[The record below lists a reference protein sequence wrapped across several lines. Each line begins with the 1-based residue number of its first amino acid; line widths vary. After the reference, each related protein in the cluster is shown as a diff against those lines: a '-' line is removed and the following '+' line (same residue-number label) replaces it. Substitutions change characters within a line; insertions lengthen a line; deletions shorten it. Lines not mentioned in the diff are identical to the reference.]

1 MAHPRRFA
9 IVSTFAAVLAL
20 AFASLAPPVA
30 QAQDGQLLV
39 GVVSV
44 DDHAYPQVQ
53 LTLSVTT
60 PQGLPLKDLGPANFN
75 LSLQGSSVGPIS
87 VTSFRDLAI
96 PLSFVLA
103 IDTSGS
109 MTGAPLQKAIQAG
122 EHFIASL
129 APADSVAILAFSDS
143 PSLIQA
149 PTTDKQIASGALQNL
164 KAGGGTA
171 LYDAVIAGVNLLSQA
186 GSRRALV
193 LLTDGEDTSKGAS
206 TLDSALQAAA
216 QASVPIYPIGFGQ
229 VRVSELQAMADS
241 SGSTLQIEPDANSL
255 DRAFQNVLEL
265 LHEQVLASFTATLP
279 ADDAAHDLRVQVQA
293 QGASGERTAQ
303 FVARRRPVTIALPQ
317 LSPGQ
322 ILRSKVMLKPEVQ
335 SPTSLSRLSL
345 ALDGQAVATLDS
357 PPWEFAWDP
366 TAYPAG
372 PHVLTLEAQDAIGNT
387 GSLTIDVVS
396 DQPLG
401 LRILLPSTNLE
412 IGATGRVLFTLED
425 EDELGRAEIYCDDQ
439 PLGTL
444 TQSPFDLT
452 WDASSL
458 SPGEHQV
465 RIVLADRQG
474 NSYERSVPVLVPAQ
488 QALPEERSTRSAP
501 FTLAISWPA
510 AGGAAGAVAILV
522 AAIVVTRRQRSRP
535 ARTGGRSNPQALT
548 PTTPLARLSEL
559 QGIHAGTTW
568 LLGAAD
574 VRLGRS
580 SKWNEIP
587 VQGHSAPEQQ
597 AVIRYVEG
605 RHYVYS
611 IDVEHPA
618 YINDI
623 PVQPQSL
630 LNPGDSLR
638 VSESVFYY
646 EPVPAERG
654 SYAGG

>member
-1 MAHPRRFA
+1 MAHPHRLS
-9 IVSTFAAVLAL
+9 ILSTFITLLAL
-20 AFASLAPPVA
+20 ISAPLALPPA
-30 QAQDGQLLV
+30 QAQEGQLVV

-44 DDHAYPQVQ
+44 DDQAYPQVQ

-60 PQGLPLKDLGPANFN
+60 PQGLPLKELGPANFT
-75 LSLQGSSVGPIS
+75 LSQQGAPVEPVS

-109 MTGAPLQKAIQAG
+109 MAGAPLQKAIQAG

-149 PTTDKQIASGALQNL
+149 STTDKQVASGALQNL
-164 KAGGGTA
+164 KAVGGTA
-171 LYDAVIAGVNLLSQA
+171 LYDALIAGVNLLSQA

-193 LLTDGEDTSKGAS
+193 LLTDGEDTSNGAS
-206 TLDSALQAAA
+206 TLDGALQAAA

-255 DRAFQNVLEL
+255 DLAFQNVLEL
-265 LHEQVLASFTATLP
+265 LHEQVLVSFTAALP
-279 ADDAAHDLRVQVQA
+279 VDDGPHDLRVQVQV
-293 QGASGERTAQ
+293 QGASGERTTQ
-303 FVARRRPVTIALPQ
+303 FVARRRPVTISLPQ
-317 LSPGQ
+317 LTEGQ
-322 ILRSKVMLKPEVQ
+322 VLRSKVVLQPKVQ

-345 ALDGQAVATLDS
+345 ALDGQSVAVLDS
-357 PPWEFAWDP
+357 PPWEFSWDP

-372 PHVLTLEAQDAIGNT
+372 PHVLTLEGQDAIGNS
-387 GSLTIDVVS
+387 GSFTLNLVS

-401 LRILLPSTNLE
+401 LRVLLPSTNLE
-412 IGATGRVLFTLED
+412 ISDTGRVLFTLED
-425 EDELGRAEIYCDDQ
+425 EDDLGRVEIYCDDES
-439 PLGTL
+439 LGTL
-444 TQSPFDLT
+444 TEGPFDLT

-458 SPGEHQV
+458 APGEHQV
-465 RIVLADRQG
+465 RIVLTDLQG
-474 NSYERSVPVLVPAQ
+474 NSYERSVPVLVSARE
-488 QALPEERSTRSAP
+488 ALPQQGAAQPAALS
-501 FTLAISWPA
+501 LGISWPA
-510 AGGAAGAVAILV
+510 AGGAAGALAILLGAV
-522 AAIVVTRRQRSRP
+522 LLTRRRRHRP
-535 ARTGGRSNPQALT
+535 ARTGGRSDLQALS
-548 PTTPLARLSEL
+548 PTTPLAQLSEL
-559 QGIHAGTTW
+559 KGIHTGTTW
-568 LLGAAD
+568 LLGTAD

-580 SKWNEIP
+580 VQWNEIP
-587 VQGHSAPEQQ
+587 VQGRSALEQQ

-618 YINDI
+618 YVNDI

-630 LNPGDSLR
+630 LNTGDSLQ
-638 VSESVFYY
+638 VGESVFWY
-646 EPVPAERG
+646 EALPAE
-654 SYAGG
+654 SK